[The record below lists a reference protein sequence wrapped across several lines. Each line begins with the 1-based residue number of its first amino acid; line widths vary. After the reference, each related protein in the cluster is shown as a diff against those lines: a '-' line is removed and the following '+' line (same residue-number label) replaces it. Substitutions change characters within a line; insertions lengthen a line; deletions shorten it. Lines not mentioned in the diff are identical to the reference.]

1 MAEKPLYIVLIGAP
15 GAGKGTQAA
24 LLEKELG
31 IPHISSGD
39 MLREAVARG
48 TELGR
53 LAKSYMDRGEL
64 VPDDVM
70 IKVVLERLSMPDCL
84 KGALLDGFPRT
95 PEQARAL
102 EEALN
107 KEGKSIS
114 LVPYIKVSM
123 EKLLERL
130 AGRWICRNCQAVYHL
145 VYNPPKE
152 DMKCDLCGGE
162 LYQREDDKPETAR
175 RRLEV
180 YFAQT
185 APLID
190 YYRKAGILREIDG
203 EKTIEEIH
211 RELLALVAEAQGRAM
226 DDDNP

>member
-1 MAEKPLYIVLIGAP
+1 MAERPLYIVFIGAP

-48 TELGR
+48 TELGL

-70 IKVVLERLSMPDCL
+70 VKLVLERLSMPDCQ

-95 PEQARAL
+95 PEQAKAL
-102 EEALN
+102 EEALA
-107 KEGKSIS
+107 KEGKAIS

-130 AGRWICRNCQAVYHL
+130 AGRWICRNCQAVYHIA
-145 VYNPPKE
+145 YNPPKE
-152 DMKCDLCGGE
+152 DKKCDLCGGE
-162 LYQREDDKPETAR
+162 LYQREDDRPETAR

-180 YFAQT
+180 YFNQT
-185 APLID
+185 APLIEH
-190 YYRKAGILREIDG
+190 YRKAGLLREVDG
-203 EKTIEEIH
+203 ERGIEEIH
-211 RELLALVAEAQGRAM
+211 RAILELITEVRNQTK
-226 DDDNP
+226 DDNH

>member
-1 MAEKPLYIVLIGAP
+1 MAEGPLYIVLIGAP

-48 TELGR
+48 TDLGR

-64 VPDDVM
+64 VPDEVM
-70 IKVVLERLSMPDCL
+70 VKVVLERLSMPDCR
-84 KGALLDGFPRT
+84 KGAILDGFPRT
-95 PEQARAL
+95 PEQAKAL
-102 EEALN
+102 EEALV
-107 KEGKSIS
+107 KEGKAIS

-130 AGRWICRNCQAVYHL
+130 AGRWICRNCQAVYHM

-152 DMKCDLCGGE
+152 DKKCDVCGGE
-162 LYQREDDKPETAR
+162 LYQREDDRPETAR

-180 YFAQT
+180 YFSQT
-185 APLID
+185 APLIEH
-190 YYRKAGILREIDG
+190 YRRAGLLREVDG
-203 EKTIEEIH
+203 ERGIEEIH
-211 RELLALVAEAQGRAM
+211 RELLRIIAEARSRSG
-226 DDDNP
+226 DDCD

>member
-1 MAEKPLYIVLIGAP
+1 MVQGPLYIVLIGAP

-39 MLREAVARG
+39 MLREAVAKG

-70 IKVVLERLSMPDCL
+70 VKVVLERLSMPDCQR
-84 KGALLDGFPRT
+84 GALLDGFPRT

-102 EEALN
+102 EEALA

-114 LVPYIKVSM
+114 LVPYIRVSM

-145 VYNPPKE
+145 VHNPPKE
-152 DMKCDLCGGE
+152 DLKCDFCGGE
-162 LYQREDDKPETAR
+162 LYQRDDDKPETAR

-185 APLID
+185 APLIEH
-190 YYRKAGILREIDG
+190 YRRAGILREIDG
-203 EKTIEEIH
+203 ERGIEEIH
-211 RELLALVAEAQGRAM
+211 RELIALVAEAQGRGGN
-226 DDDNP
+226 DSH

>member
-1 MAEKPLYIVLIGAP
+1 MGERPLYIVLIGAP

-39 MLREAVARG
+39 MLREAVAKG

-64 VPDDVM
+64 VPDEVM
-70 IKVVLERLSMPDCL
+70 IKLILERLSMADCRN
-84 KGALLDGFPRT
+84 GALLDGFPRT
-95 PEQARAL
+95 PEQAKAL
-102 EEALN
+102 DEALA
-107 KEGKSIS
+107 KEGKAIA
-114 LVPYIKVSM
+114 LVPYLKVSL

-130 AGRWICRNCQAVYHL
+130 SGRWTCRNCQAVYHM
-145 VYNPPKE
+145 VYNPPK
-152 DMKCDLCGGE
+152 DDKRCDFCGGE

-185 APLID
+185 APLLE
-190 YYRKAGILREIDG
+190 YYRKAGLLREVDG
-203 EKTIEEIH
+203 ERAIEEIYQ
-211 RELLALVAEAQGRAM
+211 ELISLVNKAKQSVQN
-226 DDDNP
+226 DCP